1 MYCQKINNDWARRS
15 YLEEYKFSVTIGVN
29 VIDNTGGRD
38 FLGLF
43 KKSKQMAFSS
53 PYLVMLKYNLNEST
67 SITSDFSFNKFI
79 ANEDVIDSK
88 TVLVNKSY
96 FSSNVGLIYNF
107 DNIFNSPQKNNWFQ
121 LYVIGTIGVLKI
133 ENLVP
138 SYNFGL
144 GSTVWITPSIGVNF
158 IFNNKFVFKSQGVR
172 RETNHFQYL
181 VGLEFRI
188 PKNFR
193 IF

>member
-1 MYCQKINNDWARRS
+1 
-15 YLEEYKFSVTIGVN
+15 
-29 VIDNTGGRD
+29 
-38 FLGLF
+38 
-43 KKSKQMAFSS
+43 MAFSS